1 MWFHVICF
9 VSSNGNSTLK
19 LVYRST
25 AYKVVDMEQ
34 DLKNLSYLL
43 GKVKCYITIDIYFDD
58 IRFVVD
64 QRWNIKNE
72 NWEIFEGAQY
82 LNQRWTFILLYV
94 ISNS

>member
-1 MWFHVICF
+1 M
-9 VSSNGNSTLK
+9 SSNGNLTLK

-25 AYKVVDMEQ
+25 TYKVVDMEQ

-64 QRWNIKNE
+64 QR
-72 NWEIFEGAQY
+72 
-82 LNQRWTFILLYV
+82 
-94 ISNS
+94 